1 VTSQAVTSQAV
12 TSQAVTSP
20 ADGSTA
26 GPGAP
31 ARPDPVLLLAPSRGL
46 GGGIER
52 YVQTVQSALTDRGVA
67 HQRLDLARPGP
78 AGHRALFDE
87 AAGAL
92 AGAAGPARVIIG
104 HRALLPVASLLARVR
119 PVRGISVI
127 CHGSDV
133 WGSRS
138 GPRWRLERYL
148 MRRANVRIVA
158 VSSFTAGALFPGG
171 QATILPPG
179 LSRTWFDELTAA
191 AEADRALRAGVG
203 LMTAFRLGEWREKG
217 LPQLT
222 EAIAALD
229 RADVRLTVCGSG
241 DPPAG
246 LVDHVGR
253 YPWCSLRPGLSDREL
268 AAQFAAADLFVLA
281 TRTRSGRRPCGEG
294 FGLVLLEAQ
303 VAGTAVI
310 GPAHG
315 GSPDAYLEGVTGAT
329 PRDESTAAL
338 AGVLGRLVG
347 QPSLLGEMGT
357 RGGAYARMRFAPER
371 YAALAVDR
379 LI

>member
-1 VTSQAVTSQAV
+1 MTSQAV

-191 AEADRALRAGVG
+191 AAADRAPRAGVG